1 MNTIVVN
8 TLTGAVTEYAS
19 HDFDSITPTHMG
31 SALGLYALGGD
42 LDVTAP
48 IVAAVK
54 TGKGLWGSSLKKF
67 VDLVFLAIKGK
78 GTGKVLVDG
87 ENTPYGFSFPVDAR
101 GESRCKTGR
110 GIKENY
116 LAFGFTNPAGQD
128 FQLDRIEVNVT
139 PSKARRTQ

>member
-1 MNTIVVN
+1 MNTIVCN
-8 TLTGAVTEYAS
+8 LKTGAVTEYTGF
-19 HDFDSITPTHMG
+19 DFDSITPTHAG

-42 LDVTAP
+42 TDMGQP
-48 IVAAVK
+48 IVATVK

-78 GTGKVLVDG
+78 GNGRVLVEG
-87 ENTPYGFSFPVDAR
+87 EKTPYGFSFPLDAR